1 MGRKMGDAMFE
12 EFLKRS
18 RRMVLDITRM
28 SGMYSSANL
37 QNMELVIYMMLLSQ
51 A

>member
-1 MGRKMGDAMFE
+1 MGRKMGDTMFE

-28 SGMYSSANL
+28 SAMYSWATL
-37 QNMELVIYMMLLSQ
+37 QNMELVMYMMLRSQ